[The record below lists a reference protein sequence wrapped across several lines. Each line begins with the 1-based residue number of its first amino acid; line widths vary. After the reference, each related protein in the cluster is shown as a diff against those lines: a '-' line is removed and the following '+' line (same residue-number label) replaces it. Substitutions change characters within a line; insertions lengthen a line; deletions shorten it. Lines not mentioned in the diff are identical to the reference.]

1 MQLQTVD
8 SSMLYAIG
16 YDQATQALEVVFHAG
31 GIYRYERV
39 PQSVY
44 DELMAAP
51 SKGRYMRQHVFGQYS
66 YRRLHRQR
74 LGRRKR
80 TRT

>member
-16 YDQATQALEVVFHAG
+16 YDQATQALEVVFHTG
-31 GIYRYERV
+31 GIYRYEGV
-39 PQSVY
+39 PQAVY

-51 SKGRYMRQHVFGQYS
+51 SRGRYMRQQVFGKYAYQ
-66 YRRLHRQR
+66 RLHRQR

-80 TRT
+80 ART